1 MNMRPPESLSATG
14 TEQESFRHPEQGEER
29 WDKGTDGWQLSAGC
43 GCMEGVG
50 LALGEAFRSGFV
62 FLSALAQTNG
72 LSSYEYNKGTI

>member
-1 MNMRPPESLSATG
+1 MG
-14 TEQESFRHPEQGEER
+14 QGH
-29 WDKGTDGWQLSAGC
+29 GWLTVECRVRVHG
-43 GCMEGVG
+43 GVG